1 MLLGWLRGKLFFPHV
16 NDQVPFRVDRVLPP
30 DEETWLKRDGWADLE
45 EDEVVQVRESRQMF
59 KIVM

>member
-1 MLLGWLRGKLFFPHV
+1 
-16 NDQVPFRVDRVLPP
+16 VLPP

-45 EDEVVQVRESRQMF
+45 QDEVVQVRESRQMF